1 MRFEHTLRYDAP
13 PHAVFA
19 MLGDA
24 VFREQVCEA
33 QHTTEATATVDGVDD
48 TMTVTVDQRR
58 PADGIPSFA
67 KKFVG
72 DSIHIRQHE
81 EWSSATDAKLEV
93 SIPGKPGHLKGTIT
107 LRPDGDGTVE
117 TVSGEIRVHLPI
129 VGGKI
134 EGLIAELLEH
144 ALKAEQRVGNAWL
157 AERS

>member
-13 PHAVFA
+13 PAAVFA
-19 MLGDA
+19 MLGEA
-24 VFREQVCEA
+24 VFREEVCEE

-48 TMTVTVDQRR
+48 TMSVLVDQKR

-72 DSIHIRQHE
+72 DTIHIQQRE
-81 EWSSATDAKLEV
+81 EWSSATDAALEV

-107 LRPDGDGTVE
+107 LRPDGEGTVE
-117 TVSGEIRVHLPI
+117 TVSGEIKVHIPL

-134 EGLIAELLEH
+134 EGLIGELLEH
-144 ALKAEQRVGNAWL
+144 ALRAEQRVGTAWL
-157 AERS
+157 ARS

>member
-13 PHAVFA
+13 PKAVFA

-33 QHTTEATATVDGVDD
+33 QHTSESTATVDGVDD
-48 TMTVTVDQRR
+48 TMSVTVDQRR
-58 PADGIPSFA
+58 PAEGIPSFA

-72 DSIHIRQHE
+72 DTIHIVQRE

-93 SIPGKPGHLKGTIT
+93 GIPGKPGHLHGTIT
-107 LRPDGDGTVE
+107 LRPDGDGTIE
-117 TVSGEIRVHLPI
+117 TVSGEIKVHIPL

-144 ALKAEQRVGNAWL
+144 ALRAEQRVGTAWL
-157 AERS
+157 ADR

>member
-1 MRFEHTLRYDAP
+1 
-13 PHAVFA
+13 
-19 MLGDA
+19 
-24 VFREQVCEA
+24 
-33 QHTTEATATVDGVDD
+33 
-48 TMTVTVDQRR
+48 
-58 PADGIPSFA
+58 ADGIPSFA

-107 LRPDGDGTVE
+107 LRPNGDGTVE
-117 TVSGEIRVHLPI
+117 TVSGEIRVHIPL

-144 ALKAEQRVGNAWL
+144 ALRAEQRVGTAWL